1 MLEPQLLLQLTHL
14 ASRKWWS
21 CELTTFTSLL
31 MASSEG
37 FFLENNTMLQ
47 TILLVSNVSKLFTK
61 LTS

>member
-21 CELTTFTSLL
+21 SELTTFTSLL
-31 MASSEG
+31 MACSEG

-47 TILLVSNVSKLFTK
+47 TILLVSNVSKLFRK